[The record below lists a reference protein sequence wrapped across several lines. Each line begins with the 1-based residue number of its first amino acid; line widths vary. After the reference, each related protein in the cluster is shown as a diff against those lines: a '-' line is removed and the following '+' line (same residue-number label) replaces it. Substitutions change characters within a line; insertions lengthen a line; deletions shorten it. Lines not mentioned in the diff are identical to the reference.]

1 MSLQEIITVGDFIT
15 KDFRTAA
22 VFTKYEIDF
31 CCKEQRTI
39 DEVCTKKNFYEAN
52 LLDEL
57 NVFMAT
63 KNDSGIDFNSW
74 PSDLLIDIPK
84 KNTTVMLRKKL
95 KLLFSL

>member
-1 MSLQEIITVGDFIT
+1 MSLQEITTIGDFVAT
-15 KDFRTAA
+15 DYRTAA
-22 VFTKYEIDF
+22 LFTKYGIDF
-31 CCKEQRTI
+31 CCKGQRTI
-39 DEVCTKKNFYEAN
+39 DEVCAKKNFNEAN

-57 NVFMAT
+57 NAFTAT
-63 KNDSGIDFNSW
+63 KNDSEIDFNSC